1 MGAYICKQPNGKF
14 CRFSTVVDSITHSD
28 MTREEYIEYC
38 AEKAREE
45 AIDVL
50 DHYLQPFDRVK
61 NDFRPDKKE
70 DIEDFN
76 LLLKSMGDKEGLSKE
91 RVEFL
96 ERWLYEME
104 ND

>member
-1 MGAYICKQPNGKF
+1 
-14 CRFSTVVDSITHSD
+14 

-38 AEKAREE
+38 AEKARKE

-76 LLLKSMGDKEGLSKE
+76 LLLKSMNSRTICPTGALPYMTLWGSHSPHFTIGL
-91 RVEFL
+91 RMTRML
-96 ERWLYEME
+96 QPL
-104 ND
+104 